1 MPAPT
6 SAAAAAAAAYPG
18 PVSGPSAAY
27 PEAVAA
33 AAAAA
38 ACTGVPS
45 SDMRSQPASEEVL
58 SELRVG
64 SVALLRLRSP
74 VPPLVLAARRRA
86 SCTRQLLWRRGGGGV
101 RDGVEMQAGGW
112 TGRREGWQSVWCDAW
127 AGL

>member
-27 PEAVAA
+27 PEAAAAA

-45 SDMRSQPASEEVL
+45 SDMRSEPASEEVL

-86 SCTRQLLWRRGGGGV
+86 SCTRQLLWRRGGG
-101 RDGVEMQAGGW
+101 
-112 TGRREGWQSVWCDAW
+112 EGWRGNAGRWMDRQARRLAVSVV
-127 AGL
+127 